1 MKKKCRK
8 ICVISEMIINLQRIQ
23 KQTTKTMKENTNKNY
38 TTAELKMELEA
49 AGVRA
54 TAQRVAILKF
64 MRENPVHP
72 TADVVYEALSDT
84 IGSLSLTTVYN
95 TLKLFVEHGLVLMLT
110 IDDTFRCFDG
120 NVAMHAHFM
129 CRECKKIFDME
140 MPREV
145 ADFAQKMDGFK
156 VDEVQLY
163 VKGICENCDINKR

>member
-1 MKKKCRK
+1 
-8 ICVISEMIINLQRIQ
+8 
-23 KQTTKTMKENTNKNY
+23 MKEEVKRY
-38 TTAELKMELEA
+38 TRAELKAELEA

-54 TAQRVAILKF
+54 TVQRIAILGF
-64 MRENPVHP
+64 MRENPIHP
-72 TADVVYEALSDT
+72 TAEVVYEALSEEF
-84 IGSLSLTTVYN
+84 GSLSLTTVYN
-95 TLKLFVEHGLVLMLT
+95 TLKLLVEHGLVSMLT
-110 IDDTFRCFDG
+110 IDDVFRCFDG

-163 VKGICENCDINKR
+163 VKGICKNCNINKR

>member
-1 MKKKCRK
+1 
-8 ICVISEMIINLQRIQ
+8 
-23 KQTTKTMKENTNKNY
+23 MKENTNKNY

-64 MRENPVHP
+64 MRENSVHP
-72 TADVVYEALSDT
+72 TADVVYEALSDA

-129 CRECKKIFDME
+129 CRSCKKIFDM
-140 MPREV
+140 PVPDEV
-145 ADFAQKMDGFK
+145 RVFAGNMDGFTA
-156 VDEVQLY
+156 DDVQLY
-163 VKGICENCDINKR
+163 VKGVCKECNKKIS

>member
-1 MKKKCRK
+1 MKR
-8 ICVISEMIINLQRIQ
+8 
-23 KQTTKTMKENTNKNY
+23 Y
-38 TTAELKMELEA
+38 TRAELKAELEA

-54 TAQRVAILKF
+54 TVQRIAILGF
-64 MRENPVHP
+64 MRENPIHP
-72 TADVVYEALSDT
+72 TAEVVYEALSEEF
-84 IGSLSLTTVYN
+84 GSLSLTTVYN
-95 TLKLFVEHGLVLMLT
+95 TLKLLVEHGLVSMLT
-110 IDDTFRCFDG
+110 IDDVFRCFDG

-163 VKGICENCDINKR
+163 VKGICKNCDINKR